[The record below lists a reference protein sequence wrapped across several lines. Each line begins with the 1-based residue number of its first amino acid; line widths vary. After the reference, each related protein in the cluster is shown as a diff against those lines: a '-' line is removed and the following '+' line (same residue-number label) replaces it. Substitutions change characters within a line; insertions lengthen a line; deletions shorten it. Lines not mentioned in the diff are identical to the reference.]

1 MMKNTGA
8 CFPEE
13 ECKFD
18 AALDLAGKEV
28 GDKDRAGRDSLGT
41 LLVLVVVV
49 VLPTS
54 TSVLCR
60 YIVDSGIDCN
70 GVIVILAERCIGSQK

>member
-1 MMKNTGA
+1 MKNTGT
-8 CFPEE
+8 CFREE

-18 AALDLAGKEV
+18 AVLDLAGKEV

-49 VLPTS
+49 VVAAS
-54 TSVLCR
+54 SVL
-60 YIVDSGIDCN
+60 
-70 GVIVILAERCIGSQK
+70 LET